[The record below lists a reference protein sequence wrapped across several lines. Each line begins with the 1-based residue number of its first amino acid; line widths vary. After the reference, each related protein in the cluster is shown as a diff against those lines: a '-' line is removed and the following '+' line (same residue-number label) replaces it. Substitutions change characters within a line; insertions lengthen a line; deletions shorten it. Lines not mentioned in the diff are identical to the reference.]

1 MYEVKEPMPESS
13 PDVEKED
20 EVQKE
25 EGNNNMKVSQKPKHH
40 KKEKEEKR
48 VVPEKIVEETTV
60 PIVVEPK
67 KEETVKEEKKND
79 VTFNPV
85 KTEQVEIV
93 KETKKEEPKKE
104 LTFEQSH
111 HDLQI
116 KTEPKPTIQQ
126 SQTVPTQQVA
136 PQYPQMPCPYPMFM
150 PANMQQMDPKN
161 PNGQMVFM
169 MVPTYLPYDPN
180 DKTKNYPPMYVYPQ
194 PVHGDY
200 AYSNPYMFMPPQMN
214 PQMYQKHEN

>member
-13 PDVEKED
+13 PDVKKED

-111 HDLQI
+111 HDFQI

-126 SQTVPTQQVA
+126 SQTVPTQQVP
-136 PQYPQMPCPYPMFM
+136 PQYPQMPYPYPMFM
-150 PANMQQMDPKN
+150 PPNMQQMDPKN

-194 PVHGDY
+194 PVHGDF